1 MRSLGR
7 LLPLATLLLGA
18 CTARPV
24 LYPNARYEEMGKD
37 AAKGDVEDCERKAA
51 EYVKN
56 SRLARTAGDAAKGG
70 AVGAAAG
77 AATGAVFGSLGR
89 GAAAGGIG
97 GAAAGLISGLF
108 RTRQPA
114 PAFKAFVHRCL
125 AERGYDVIGWQ

>member
-1 MRSLGR
+1 MRR
-7 LLPLATLLLGA
+7 LLPLAAVLLSA

-24 LYPNARYEEMGKD
+24 LYPNAKYEEMGKD
-37 AAKGDVEDCERKAA
+37 AAKGDVEDCGRRADAFIKD
-51 EYVKN
+51 
-56 SRLARTAGDAAKGG
+56 SRAKRAAGDTAQGA

-97 GAAAGLISGLF
+97 GAAAGLVGGLF

-114 PAFKAFVHRCL
+114 PAYKA
-125 AERGYDVIGWQ
+125 